1 MEDIYRLFTS
11 KVARGRQLD
20 REHLDT
26 LAEGRVFTGR
36 MAQAAGLVDILG
48 TLEDAVLRACE
59 LAEIP
64 DPGAVER
71 LLLPKPRGLFDE
83 FLGVSRMNQSH
94 PLESNVADAIA
105 VRFLKFF
112 RQSSVPDT
120 LVARLSSKFRLLSL
134 VASGKP
140 LMLLPAIVEIH

>member
-1 MEDIYRLFTS
+1 
-11 KVARGRQLD
+11 
-20 REHLDT
+20 
-26 LAEGRVFTGR
+26 

-112 RQSSVPDT
+112 RQSGVTDT